1 MYFYIGYSLFYS
13 ILISEK
19 VIITYGI
26 HPFNIVKQNPIL
38 WLSIRYA
45 FIISYIFSSFIIGN
59 FIFVFIKDCSKI
71 CADFIKTAT
80 SKLKKRKKR
89 SFTLPNVNREI
100 SLFIGNNSETNLP
113 VFIFQKSLY
122 QNILITGTIGTGK
135 TSSAMYP
142 FTKQLM
148 KINQSDEKEKIGMLI
163 LDVKG
168 NYHLKV
174 LEFARELHRED
185 DVIII
190 KVSR

>member
-1 MYFYIGYSLFYS
+1 M
-13 ILISEK
+13 
-19 VIITYGI
+19 
-26 HPFNIVKQNPIL
+26 
-38 WLSIRYA
+38 
-45 FIISYIFSSFIIGN
+45 
-59 FIFVFIKDCSKI
+59 
-71 CADFIKTAT
+71 
-80 SKLKKRKKR
+80 
-89 SFTLPNVNREI
+89 
-100 SLFIGNNSETNLP
+100 FIGNNSETNLP
-113 VFIFQKSLY
+113 VFISPKSLY